1 MVNSNLS
8 SIFVP
13 IVGLVFSALT
23 MVLSF
28 LYIQKDEI
36 L

>member
-13 IVGLVFSALT
+13 IVSLVFSALT